1 MNRPLP
7 QPVITGMD
15 ALGLTRENQHATVTV
30 DRDGIIHQWADAVT
44 EVVGYSAD
52 QALGRNLDVVIP
64 PVLRRLHWH
73 GFDRAMQRGRLSHPG
88 MTYKV
93 PTLRSD
99 GRIVVAH
106 ATFKLIPGKGGSV
119 GGAVVTFVGVGAP
132 WQGMAWRAALAPIN
146 LARRIW
152 YGVQL

>member
-1 MNRPLP
+1 
-7 QPVITGMD
+7 MD
-15 ALGLTRENQHATVTV
+15 ALGETRENQRATVTV
-30 DRDGIIHQWADAVT
+30 DRDGIIQQWADEVT

-52 QALGRNLDVVIP
+52 QAVGCNLDVVIP

-73 GFDRAMQRGRLSHPG
+73 GFDRAMRRGRLSHPG

-106 ATFKLIPGKGGSV
+106 ATFKLIPSKGGAID
-119 GGAVVTFVGVGAP
+119 GAVVTFVGVGAR
-132 WQGMAWRAALAPIN
+132 WQGMAWRAALAPVN

-152 YGVQL
+152 HRVRSDR